1 MNFVVIEKKDKYT
14 YVRCKV
20 CGQILITNDSNYS
33 LRKIKGDK
41 LIGISSCKHFEVI
54 ENDDRIEIM
63 PK

>member
-54 ENDDRIEIM
+54 
-63 PK
+63 